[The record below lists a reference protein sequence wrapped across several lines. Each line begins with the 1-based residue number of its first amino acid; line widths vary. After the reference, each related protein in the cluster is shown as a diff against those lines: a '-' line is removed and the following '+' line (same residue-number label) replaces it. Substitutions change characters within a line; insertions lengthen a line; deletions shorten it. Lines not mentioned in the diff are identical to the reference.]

1 MPIPL
6 PAKPHILVIT
16 LRRIGDTLLT
26 TPLIRS
32 LRRAWPSATIDG
44 LLFER
49 TGGILEGNPDINGI
63 IRMREQPAPID
74 SLRLALRLWRRY
86 DLAIS
91 TQTGDRPT
99 FFSFAAGRRRAGLV
113 AGDGSIGDIL
123 KRLALHDRTQAADRI
138 HRVEQMLRI
147 ADTLGVPRVPELV
160 CPAAACADAG
170 GGDYAVVHA
179 APMFTYKEWTR
190 EGWRAL
196 AEGLSARGL
205 KVLAIGGPGEAERRY
220 LDNVWS
226 GSAYRQMEWPDMMA
240 LFARARVFVGPDTS
254 VTHLAAAAG
263 CRTVALFGPTEPR
276 IWGPWPVGGLT
287 QPWQA
292 SGTIQNRGNVWLVQ
306 NPLPCMPCQLE
317 GCQRNINSRS
327 VCLDE
332 LRPET
337 VLRAVDQALA

>member
-1 MPIPL
+1 MPVLL
-6 PAKPHILVIT
+6 PANPRILVVT

-32 LRRAWPSATIDG
+32 LRRAFAGATIDV

-49 TGGILEGNPDINGI
+49 TAGILKGNPDINDI
-63 IRMREQPAPID
+63 IAMPERPAPSD

-99 FFSFAAGRRRAGLV
+99 FFAFAAGKRRGGLV
-113 AGDGSIGDIL
+113 AGDGSIGDAF
-123 KRLALHDRTQAADRI
+123 KRLALNDRTQATDNI

-147 ADTLGVPRVPELV
+147 ADMLGIARVPELV
-160 CPAAACADAG
+160 CPAAASIEADG
-170 GGDYAVVHA
+170 NFAVVHA

-196 AEGLSARGL
+196 AAGLSARGL
-205 KVLAIGGPGEAERRY
+205 KVIAVGGPGEAERRY
-220 LDNVWS
+220 LDEVWRDS
-226 GSAYRQMEWPDMMA
+226 AAYRQMEWPEMMA
-240 LFARARVFVGPDTS
+240 LFSRARVFVGPDTS

-276 IWGPWPVGGLT
+276 IWGPWPVGGLA

-317 GCQRNINSRS
+317 GCERNINSRS

-332 LRPET
+332 LKPDT